1 MIGEIFPAKHSAL
14 KVLVN
19 VDEIEFN
26 VNMDSQETPGGGGIL
41 GHNRCVLCPTQNVK
55 VLVGDI
61 HRYTIR
67 IYRTRV
73 NCILRLTKIHRYNTS
88 VQCI

>member
-26 VNMDSQETPGGGGIL
+26 VKMHNQETPGGGASLGIIGVSFVPL
-41 GHNRCVLCPTQNVK
+41 KTWK
-55 VLVGDI
+55 
-61 HRYTIR
+61 
-67 IYRTRV
+67 
-73 NCILRLTKIHRYNTS
+73 S
-88 VQCI
+88 

>member
-26 VNMDSQETPGGGGIL
+26 VKMHNQETPGGGG
-41 GHNRCVLCPTQNVK
+41 HPWA
-55 VLVGDI
+55 
-61 HRYTIR
+61 
-67 IYRTRV
+67 
-73 NCILRLTKIHRYNTS
+73 
-88 VQCI
+88 

>member
-26 VNMDSQETPGGGGIL
+26 VKNG
-41 GHNRCVLCPTQNVK
+41 
-55 VLVGDI
+55 
-61 HRYTIR
+61 
-67 IYRTRV
+67 
-73 NCILRLTKIHRYNTS
+73 
-88 VQCI
+88 